1 MNEKPDES
9 LTIACISIVGGTAL
23 FNCISSVLQSGLGC
37 MVIAEERDIIDEVTR
52 LISDKHLELVV
63 THGDSV
69 PGKRAIAVRKAA
81 SAWIA
86 MIEDTCTVNEEWRR
100 GCASLIDCK
109 DAAAGSGPV
118 LLGDSLSVR
127 ARALY
132 CSDYGKYFPV
142 SLQDSME
149 HDSIKMYKCNTLPGV
164 NLLYRRETVMQYIN
178 ADGLIESEVNRRMIE
193 DGHTLY
199 IHEDLAVT
207 LDHADETGATLHS
220 RFNHGRLYGGLQ
232 SRNMRPAIRMVRA
245 LTCVLLPF
253 VLSYRSLR
261 AYARVRNRNLVT
273 SLYIILFETVW
284 SCGECTGYLS
294 GCGHSLEDWK

>member
-1 MNEKPDES
+1 MNEKHDES

-81 SAWIA
+81 SAWI
-86 MIEDTCTVNEEWRR
+86 D
-100 GCASLIDCK
+100 
-109 DAAAGSGPV
+109 
-118 LLGDSLSVR
+118 
-127 ARALY
+127 
-132 CSDYGKYFPV
+132 
-142 SLQDSME
+142 
-149 HDSIKMYKCNTLPGV
+149 
-164 NLLYRRETVMQYIN
+164 
-178 ADGLIESEVNRRMIE
+178 
-193 DGHTLY
+193 
-199 IHEDLAVT
+199 EDLAVT

-273 SLYIILFETVW
+273 FLYIILFETVW